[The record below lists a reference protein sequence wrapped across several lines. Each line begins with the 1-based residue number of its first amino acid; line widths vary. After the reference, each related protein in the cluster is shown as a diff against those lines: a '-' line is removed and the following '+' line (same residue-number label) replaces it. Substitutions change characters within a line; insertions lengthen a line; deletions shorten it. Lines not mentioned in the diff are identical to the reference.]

1 MSTTINLGLV
11 KLVHIG
17 TVAPTNTYMIW
28 YDDNIG
34 EKIHKYYDTINS
46 TWMRLKDL
54 FGKKGLIDAGWF
66 DSDNNLIIP
75 HNLGST
81 DILVSIRDIDGFTNA
96 ILSYTGNSEVWK
108 EESMNGFIAAES
120 FTYERYLESV

>member
-81 DILVSIRDIDGFTNA
+81 DILVSIRDIDGFTNNRSY
-96 ILSYTGNSEVWK
+96 IWEPIDSNNVKVYTGEVITGYYGVIIIK
-108 EESMNGFIAAES
+108 
-120 FTYERYLESV
+120 

>member
-11 KLVHIG
+11 KLVHVG

-81 DILVSIRDIDGFTNA
+81 DILVSIRDIDGFTNNRSY
-96 ILSYTGNSEVWK
+96 IWEPIDSNNVKVYTGEVITGYYGVIIIK
-108 EESMNGFIAAES
+108 
-120 FTYERYLESV
+120 